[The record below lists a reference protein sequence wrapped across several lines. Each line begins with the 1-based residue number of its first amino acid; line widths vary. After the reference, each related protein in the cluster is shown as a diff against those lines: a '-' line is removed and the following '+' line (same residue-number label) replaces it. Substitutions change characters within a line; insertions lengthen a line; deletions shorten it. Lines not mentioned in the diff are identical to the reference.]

1 MTTTTRRRL
10 AATASALAL
19 AATLTACAG
28 DADEAPAST
37 SSSQDAQAGSDAAA
51 TEHNDADT
59 QFAQMMIIHH
69 EGAVEMADLAVERAE
84 SPDVVALAERISAAQ
99 GPEIELMSDWL
110 DAWGEDPAGDADMSG
125 MDHGG
130 MDMEG
135 MDQDEAMGSLSEL
148 EGTDFDRSF
157 LDLMAAHHRGA
168 IEMAEEHLED
178 GVNPEALELSETII
192 EDQRAEIAE
201 MEEMLEGL

>member
-37 SSSQDAQAGSDAAA
+37 SSSRDAQAGSDAAA
-51 TEHNDADT
+51 TEHNDADA

-99 GPEIELMSDWL
+99 GPEIELMSGWL
-110 DAWGEDPAGDADMSG
+110 EAWGEDPAGDADMSG

-157 LDLMAAHHRGA
+157 LDLMTAHHRGA
-168 IEMAEEHLED
+168 IEMSEEHLED
-178 GVNPEALELSETII
+178 GVNAEALELSSTII
-192 EDQRAEIAE
+192 DDQTAEIAE
-201 MEEMLEGL
+201 MEEMLADL